1 MKFRKRTLW
10 RLFWITAAGITAAGL
25 ILPTLDA
32 GRFRG
37 RVKQSLSE
45 ALGRE
50 VEVGEVHLDLFNGPG
65 FSVDRVVIHD
75 DPAAGIEPF
84 AYVESLQARVS
95 FASFWTGR
103 LKFASLRLVNP
114 SVNLVRPEG
123 GQWNI
128 LPLLGRTAGTPGRAR
143 LPEIQVRG
151 GRINFKFG
159 DRKSIFYLGDASLDA
174 SPPPSDG
181 GEWRV
186 RFQGA
191 PARTDRAAQ
200 RYGAISARGRW
211 RPDPASGGAVDISV
225 ELERTSLG
233 ESIRLI
239 HGHDIGVHG
248 QVSSRVRL
256 RGPVS
261 EIAIEG
267 RLEVSDIHRWDLL
280 PPYAGFWPFDFR
292 GRLDLL
298 SQTLDVDSLQ
308 TQPVGFSVRAS
319 GFLGQP
325 RWGTIVTVRSMP
337 AGEALSIARQMGL
350 SVPEQVQAA
359 GDLTGVV
366 GYSPRSGLAGMIGT
380 GRISAQMPGTPELWI
395 GRGEAIIDSAGVRLL
410 PAALSVG
417 TDPLGRLEGEY
428 SWRSQ
433 TFDIVLAARSAGIPE
448 TVAAANVLGGA
459 PVLEHCS
466 KGTWKGLLRYQR
478 RSGED
483 AGQWSGVVDV
493 EDAKLEVDGLADPA
507 VLASARIGLGES
519 GISVER
525 MRGAA
530 GAVSFSGEYRHRP
543 GATRPHRLRLRL
555 ASAEAGELERLLD
568 PTLRRDEG
576 FLTRALRLGRSRIP
590 DWLAGRRAEVSFEI
604 GTVTGTNLT
613 VRKVRGRAVWNGP
626 DVEITGFAA
635 QVGGMSLT
643 GDVTANLRGAVP
655 AYRLKGGFQ
664 DLVWAGGEWKGAG
677 VLGTSGMGAALLRN
691 LKLDLGF
698 SGRSVKLAD
707 DAQFSTI
714 SGRCTV
720 SLPRG
725 APVLEFSK
733 IRATAGDETFQGKG
747 GTGPDGH
754 VLLEL
759 NAAGRDL
766 HLAGTAWP
774 LKLEMRP

>member
-1 MKFRKRTLW
+1 MKFRKNTFW
-10 RLFWITAAGITAAGL
+10 RLFWITAVAVTAAGL

-37 RVKQSLSE
+37 RIKQSLSE

-50 VEVGEVHLDLFNGPG
+50 VELGDVRMDLFNGPG

-84 AYVESLQARVS
+84 AYVESIEARVS
-95 FASFWTGR
+95 FTSFWTGR
-103 LKFASLRLVNP
+103 LKFASLRLINP

-128 LPLLGRTAGTPGRAR
+128 LPLLGRTAGTAGRAR

-174 SPPPSDG
+174 TPPASDG

-211 RPDPASGGAVDISV
+211 RPDSATGGIVDISL

-248 QVSSRVRL
+248 QVSSRARL

-261 EIAIEG
+261 DIAIEG
-267 RLEVSDIHRWDLL
+267 RLELSDIHRWDLL

-298 SQTLDVDSLQ
+298 SQTLDVDSVQ
-308 TQPVGFSVRAS
+308 AQPAGFSVRAS
-319 GFLGQP
+319 GFLRQP
-325 RWGTIVTVRSMP
+325 RWATMVTVRGMP
-337 AGEALSIARQMGL
+337 AAEALSIARQMGL
-350 SVPEQVQAA
+350 TVAEQVQAS
-359 GDLTGVV
+359 GDLTGVL
-366 GYSPRSGLAGMIGT
+366 GYSADSGLAGMIGA
-380 GRISAQMPGTPELWI
+380 GGISVQMPGTPELRI
-395 GRGEAIIDSAGVRLL
+395 ARGEFIVDAAGVRLL
-410 PAALSVG
+410 PAALNVG

-428 SWRSQ
+428 SWQSE
-433 TFDIVLAARSAGIPE
+433 TFDVVLAARSAAIPQ
-448 TVAAANVLGGA
+448 TVAAASVLGGA
-459 PVLEHCS
+459 PVLAHCS
-466 KGTWKGLLRYQR
+466 NGTWKGMLRFQR
-478 RSGED
+478 RSGD
-483 AGQWSGVVDV
+483 QAGRWSGVV
-493 EDAKLEVDGLADPA
+493 EIENAELAIDGIADPV
-507 VLASARIGLGES
+507 VLTSARIALSEP

-525 MRGAA
+525 LRGTA
-530 GAVSFSGEYRHRP
+530 GAVSFAGDYRHRP
-543 GATRPHRLRLRL
+543 GAARPHRLRLRL
-555 ASAEAGELERLLD
+555 APAGAAELERLLE

-576 FLTRALRLGRSRIP
+576 FITRALRLGRSRTP
-590 DWLAGRRAEVSFEI
+590 DWLARRRADVSFDI
-604 GTVTGTNLT
+604 GALTGMSLP
-613 VRKVRGRAVWNGP
+613 VRKVRGRALWNGP
-626 DVEITGFAA
+626 EVEITAFTA
-635 QVGGMSLT
+635 QVGALNLA
-643 GDVTANLRGAVP
+643 GDVSANLRGNAPV
-655 AYRLKGGFQ
+655 YRLKGGFQ
-664 DLVWAGGEWKGAG
+664 DFAWAGGEWRGAG
-677 VLGTSGMGAALLRN
+677 VLNTSGTGTELVRN
-691 LKLDLGF
+691 LKIDLGF
-698 SGRSVKLAD
+698 SGRSVELAD
-707 DAQFSTI
+707 DAEFATI

-720 SLPRG
+720 SMPG
-725 APVLEFSK
+725 GPPVLQLSK
-733 IRATAGDETFQGKG
+733 IRATSGDETFQGKG
-747 GTGPDGH
+747 GTSPDGH
-754 VLLEL
+754 LLLEL

-766 HLAGTAWP
+766 RLAGTAWP
-774 LKLEMRP
+774 LKLETRP